1 MEFPPHAS
9 HGKIPMLWCVTSHI
23 FQLAD
28 DFRIRTIRALLS
40 RRLPRTSAGSNN
52 QGVPNPAD
60 ALLVFESGVSMEGV
74 A

>member
-60 ALLVFESGVSMEGV
+60 ALLVLIQAFRLKRV